1 MTETQHPSELESAM
15 DNLEA
20 LMEAVSVA
28 RQKVRDRR
36 RRAVPDRAPR
46 RPLAGQDDG
55 AQHGDGDIGDAE
67 RPEDDLEV
75 EEGAATEP
83 EQSEPR
89 ESEELRGGG
98 AGGGEVEVGRVEP
111 GRRGASLSQGRPP
124 VDVEAALPPASE
136 EVRLRMAEMAVER
149 QHMEEIRAAGKAAGG
164 GWEYLLDDPVT
175 RHRVFR
181 AAAEAMV
188 DRDSPTARQAQAVL
202 RESGRRELAVHDA
215 EGEAL
220 QRELADVQ
228 RTDLTREQQAM
239 LFAERVAL
247 VQEQQAAER
256 AERAQQERQ
265 EQKQGTEFHS
275 EIRLPLMLGGASLA
289 ATYGDDAAE
298 AVQQYLEQELS
309 ARLDGN
315 EMVVPVAGE
324 GTDGDASV
332 DPTVSAWRSVTA
344 EELVRAAEG
353 GPESANLAYLHGA
366 AESALMGADGEV
378 RAPGAESGQIRPT
391 EDGIVLDAG
400 VSDGD
405 VSPVVWER
413 LVAEF
418 GEPEEGMLYVPVS
431 ADPHADPVAEIHAAR
446 ADLPGSL
453 FAAHEGYEQ
462 QLSVQRDL
470 AEVEADPGVWVEPA
484 SEDAYVDLVE
494 KRRPDGGV
502 EAVVWVDEQQ
512 RPTTHPDGVPSV
524 WFNEEGQPAAFGHY
538 EDGNPSGT
546 WAWTDAESG
555 TFASDRAEMSAEGPV
570 PGTQQHRESP
580 EDGWTTVGE
589 ERGAESSGATSDLSG
604 AAEPGEVGLD
614 AAPSTSEPSPSPG
627 PRRDP
632 ATPPMP
638 DPSGPSRG
646 PRLH

>member
-46 RPLAGQDDG
+46 RPRPDVERVDWVRDG
-55 AQHGDGDIGDAE
+55 
-67 RPEDDLEV
+67 EDDIDEAEMEAPDLE
-75 EEGAATEP
+75 EDAASQDEP
-83 EQSEPR
+83 W
-89 ESEELRGGG
+89 
-98 AGGGEVEVGRVEP
+98 
-111 GRRGASLSQGRPP
+111 QGTDP
-124 VDVEAALPPASE
+124 LPPASA
-136 EVRLRMAEMAVER
+136 EVRQRMAEMAVEGR
-149 QHMEEIRAAGKAAGG
+149 HSEQVQRTLEGAGAS
-164 GWEYLLDDPVT
+164 ETTLLESDDG
-175 RHRVFR
+175 RFRVYR
-181 AAAEAMV
+181 AAAEEMV
-188 DRDSPTARQAQAVL
+188 DANSESARQA
-202 RESGRRELAVHDA
+202 REVVARSVHEDLAVHDA

-220 QRELADVQ
+220 WRELDDVERADLRREQ
-228 RTDLTREQQAM
+228 RTT

-247 VQEQQAAER
+247 VQERQAAER
-256 AERAQQERQ
+256 AEQARQ
-265 EQKQGTEFHS
+265 SRKEQRQGTEFES
-275 EIRLPLMLGGASLA
+275 EVRLPLMLGGASLA
-289 ATYGDDAAE
+289 AVYGDDAVE
-298 AVQQYLEQELS
+298 AVQQYVQQELG
-309 ARLDGN
+309 ARLEGN
-315 EMVVPVAGE
+315 ELVIPVVGE
-324 GTDGDASV
+324 GTDADASL

-353 GPESANLAYLHGA
+353 GPESANLAYLYASSLEDSMVGP
-366 AESALMGADGEV
+366 EGEV
-378 RAPGAESGQIRPT
+378 HASGAENGQIRPT
-391 EDGIVLDAG
+391 EDGLVLEAG
-400 VSDGD
+400 ISSSD

-413 LVAEF
+413 LTAEF
-418 GEPEEGMLYVPVS
+418 GDPEEGMLFVPVS
-431 ADPHADPVAEIHAAR
+431 ADPHADPVAEIDAAR
-446 ADLPGSL
+446 TDLPRSL
-453 FAAHEGYEQ
+453 FAAHEEYEQ

-470 AEVEADPGVWVEPA
+470 TEVEADPGVWVEPV

-570 PGTQQHRESP
+570 PGTQEHRESP

>member
-1 MTETQHPSELESAM
+1 
-15 DNLEA
+15 
-20 LMEAVSVA
+20 
-28 RQKVRDRR
+28 
-36 RRAVPDRAPR
+36 
-46 RPLAGQDDG
+46 
-55 AQHGDGDIGDAE
+55 
-67 RPEDDLEV
+67 
-75 EEGAATEP
+75 
-83 EQSEPR
+83 
-89 ESEELRGGG
+89 
-98 AGGGEVEVGRVEP
+98 
-111 GRRGASLSQGRPP
+111 
-124 VDVEAALPPASE
+124 
-136 EVRLRMAEMAVER
+136 MAEMAVQGR
-149 QHMEEIRAAGKAAGG
+149 HEEQVQRTLEGAGAS
-164 GWEYLLDDPVT
+164 ETTLPDSDDG
-175 RHRVFR
+175 RFRVYR
-181 AAAEAMV
+181 AAAEEMV
-188 DRDSPTARQAQAVL
+188 DANSESARQA
-202 RESGRRELAVHDA
+202 REVVARSGHEDLAVHDA

-228 RTDLTREQQAM
+228 RADLAREQQAM

-256 AERAQQERQ
+256 ADRAQQERQ

-309 ARLDGN
+309 TRLDGN

-366 AESALMGADGEV
+366 AESAVMGADGEV

-538 EDGNPSGT
+538 EDGNPSVT

>member
-46 RPLAGQDDG
+46 RPRPDVERVDLVRDG
-55 AQHGDGDIGDAE
+55 
-67 RPEDDLEV
+67 EDDIDEAEMEAPDLE
-75 EEGAATEP
+75 EDAASQDEP
-83 EQSEPR
+83 WQVTDP
-89 ESEELRGGG
+89 
-98 AGGGEVEVGRVEP
+98 
-111 GRRGASLSQGRPP
+111 
-124 VDVEAALPPASE
+124 LPPASA
-136 EVRLRMAEMAVER
+136 EVRQRMAEMAVQGR
-149 QHMEEIRAAGKAAGG
+149 HEEQVQRTLEGAGAS
-164 GWEYLLDDPVT
+164 ETTLLDSDDG
-175 RHRVFR
+175 RFRVYR
-181 AAAEAMV
+181 AAAEEMV
-188 DRDSPTARQAQAVL
+188 DANSESARQA
-202 RESGRRELAVHDA
+202 REVVARSVHEDLAVHDA

-228 RTDLTREQQAM
+228 RADLAREQQAM

-256 AERAQQERQ
+256 ADRAQQERQ

-470 AEVEADPGVWVEPA
+470 AEVEVDPGVWVEPA

-570 PGTQQHRESP
+570 PGTQEHRESP

-604 AAEPGEVGLD
+604 AAELGEVGLD

>member
-46 RPLAGQDDG
+46 RPRPDVERVDWVRDG
-55 AQHGDGDIGDAE
+55 
-67 RPEDDLEV
+67 EDDIDEAEMEAPDLE
-75 EEGAATEP
+75 EDAASQDEP
-83 EQSEPR
+83 W
-89 ESEELRGGG
+89 
-98 AGGGEVEVGRVEP
+98 
-111 GRRGASLSQGRPP
+111 QGTDP
-124 VDVEAALPPASE
+124 LPPASA
-136 EVRLRMAEMAVER
+136 EVRQRMAEMAVQGR
-149 QHMEEIRAAGKAAGG
+149 HEEQVQRTLEGAGAS
-164 GWEYLLDDPVT
+164 ETTLLDSDDG
-175 RHRVFR
+175 RFRVYR
-181 AAAEAMV
+181 AAAEEMV
-188 DRDSPTARQAQAVL
+188 DANSESARQA
-202 RESGRRELAVHDA
+202 REVVARSVHEDLAVHNA

-228 RTDLTREQQAM
+228 RADLAREQQAM

-256 AERAQQERQ
+256 ADRAQQERQ

-570 PGTQQHRESP
+570 PGTQEHRESP

-604 AAEPGEVGLD
+604 AAELGEVGLD
-614 AAPSTSEPSPSPG
+614 AAPSTSESSPSPG